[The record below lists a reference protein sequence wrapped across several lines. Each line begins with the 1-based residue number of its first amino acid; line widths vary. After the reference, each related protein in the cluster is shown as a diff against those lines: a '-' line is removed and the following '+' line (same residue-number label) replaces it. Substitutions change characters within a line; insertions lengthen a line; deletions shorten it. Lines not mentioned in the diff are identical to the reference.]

1 MLKIEDNPPILH
13 PAFEDLKEIQGQWWV
28 ARTKSRHE
36 KVLAQAFLK
45 WDIPYFL
52 PLIEKVSKNKGRVQ
66 KSMLPLFG
74 GYLFFCGNE
83 EIHYRAMT
91 TNRIAQNIR
100 VLDHDGFIDDLVN
113 IKLAISSGLAVET
126 YSDLVTGKRCRVI
139 AGPLMGIEG
148 VVIKRKNLSRIIIQI
163 DMLGQ
168 AASVEVDL
176 ALLESVED

>member
-1 MLKIEDNPPILH
+1 MLKIADNPPVLH
-13 PAFEDLKEIQGQWWV
+13 PAFEDIKDIQGQWWV

-52 PLIEKVSKNKGRVQ
+52 PLVEKVSKNKGRIQ
-66 KSMLPLFG
+66 KSLLPLFG
-74 GYLFFCGNE
+74 GYLFFCGDE
-83 EIHYRAMT
+83 EMHYRAMT

-100 VLDHDGFIDDLVN
+100 VLDQGGFVEDLVN
-113 IKLAISSGLAVET
+113 IKLAIASGVPIEAYPELA
-126 YSDLVTGKRCRVI
+126 SGKKCRVI
-139 AGPLMGIEG
+139 AGALMGIEG
-148 VVIKRKNLSRIIIQI
+148 VVLQRKNVTKMIIQI

-176 ALLESVED
+176 ALLEPVDD